1 MFFLQCL
8 FQPCFVLPCFVLQC
22 FFLRLL
28 RGQGAVTCGSARL
41 GKELLKPCRF
51 RGSTSCGI
59 TLRDGKCRN
68 IAVFGPVGWLPV
80 GLFALVVAAGG

>member
-1 MFFLQCL
+1 M
-8 FQPCFVLPCFVLQC
+8 FVLQG

-41 GKELLKPCRF
+41 GKELLYPCRF

-59 TLRDGKCRN
+59 TFLDGKRFN
-68 IAVFGPVGWLPV
+68 IAVFGPLWWLPV
-80 GLFALVVAAGG
+80 GVFVLVVAAGG